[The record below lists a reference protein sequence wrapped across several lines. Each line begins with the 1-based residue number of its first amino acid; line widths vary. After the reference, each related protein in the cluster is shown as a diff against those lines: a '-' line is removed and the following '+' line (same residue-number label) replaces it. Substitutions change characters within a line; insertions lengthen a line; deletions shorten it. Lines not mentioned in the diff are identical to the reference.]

1 MRSDSDDSKESDSE
15 DVQTVHTKS
24 TRESLDPEGLS
35 AFDTAVRLKL
45 DTRYRKPF
53 RQLRSDIRA
62 FINAVQISKAY
73 VPIQRLS
80 AREYELRMRVVAVA
94 GGSGHSLTI
103 FDVELGTILKVI
115 DDEASYHQTLCMSI
129 SAPLKEQKLAPILC
143 SGHYDGRMIL
153 RDMQTG
159 DVIIPALS
167 NTKHHGPVSAVH
179 VCEGER
185 RTLTA
190 CGSQDA
196 SGRFALYMYDFQ
208 RGNYACEPKYDHS
221 VAVTSI
227 ASVSVKMAHSF
238 IASASIDGAVHVYE
252 MNGKMERR
260 YSFLDNGGAV
270 FSIDILP
277 GSVIGR
283 RPSLLLAGGLDGA
296 VRAYSLNTGEPFKGM
311 THAVQSWQGGAMEDK
326 AVESGY
332 SGVLTNSCYD
342 GVLMRAHTGKINAL
356 AGINTVTFGCVSGG
370 EDGYICIWN
379 VETAVLLL
387 RVRHP
392 LHQAPDSLDVPLHS
406 DQVTSVSVTLQPRLI
421 IASGSMDQQVS
432 LLDLSSSGV
441 DAHKTTL
448 KALVTKARVQGPP
461 GKHAFAL
468 TDAIGTRSTST
479 AASAAY
485 SLVSGDPKKEMGQ
498 DTRRMRK
505 TIFNNPY
512 GDNNPDEQNRKRITM
527 VNQKL
532 DAYRLKSVNERN
544 ARRKKLIG
552 GDSEDN
558 DEEDEDNDED
568 EDDEEWADQFD
579 EGVILSPAQLMQ
591 RRASAN
597 KASKAGTRTDKE
609 QEPNTSGGIV
619 RISDLMSGG
628 GKDSKGRKASGIG
641 FGGAGLEYKSES
653 SSSSDGDASHGGG
666 DEEEDGRSSEEEEEE
681 REKRKKEARRKDRDD
696 RLERKRRDKKGKGE
710 PRFRI
715 KKSYGSSMPAYYAFS
730 DKDEGK
736 AMEARAER
744 ASKRDTIRGT
754 INMGRK

>member
-1 MRSDSDDSKESDSE
+1 
-15 DVQTVHTKS
+15 
-24 TRESLDPEGLS
+24 
-35 AFDTAVRLKL
+35 
-45 DTRYRKPF
+45 
-53 RQLRSDIRA
+53 
-62 FINAVQISKAY
+62 
-73 VPIQRLS
+73 
-80 AREYELRMRVVAVA
+80 
-94 GGSGHSLTI
+94 
-103 FDVELGTILKVI
+103 
-115 DDEASYHQTLCMSI
+115 
-129 SAPLKEQKLAPILC
+129 
-143 SGHYDGRMIL
+143 
-153 RDMQTG
+153 
-159 DVIIPALS
+159 
-167 NTKHHGPVSAVH
+167 
-179 VCEGER
+179 
-185 RTLTA
+185 
-190 CGSQDA
+190 
-196 SGRFALYMYDFQ
+196 
-208 RGNYACEPKYDHS
+208 
-221 VAVTSI
+221 
-227 ASVSVKMAHSF
+227 
-238 IASASIDGAVHVYE
+238 
-252 MNGKMERR
+252 
-260 YSFLDNGGAV
+260 
-270 FSIDILP
+270 
-277 GSVIGR
+277 
-283 RPSLLLAGGLDGA
+283 
-296 VRAYSLNTGEPFKGM
+296 
-311 THAVQSWQGGAMEDK
+311 MEDK

-421 IASGSMDQQVS
+421 IASGSMDQKVS

-609 QEPNTSGGIV
+609 QEPNTSSGII

-628 GKDSKGRKASGIG
+628 GDTVDGGEGSKDSKELKASGIG
-641 FGGAGLEYKSES
+641 FGGAGLGYKSES
-653 SSSSDGDASHGGG
+653 SSEEDGNASHGGS

-681 REKRKKEARRKDRDD
+681 EEEKREKEARRKDWDD
-696 RLERKRRDKKGKGE
+696 RLERKRQDKKGKGE
-710 PRFRI
+710 PQYRI
-715 KKSYGSSMPAYYAFS
+715 KKSYGSNMPAYYAFS

-744 ASKRDTIRGT
+744 ASNRDTIRGT